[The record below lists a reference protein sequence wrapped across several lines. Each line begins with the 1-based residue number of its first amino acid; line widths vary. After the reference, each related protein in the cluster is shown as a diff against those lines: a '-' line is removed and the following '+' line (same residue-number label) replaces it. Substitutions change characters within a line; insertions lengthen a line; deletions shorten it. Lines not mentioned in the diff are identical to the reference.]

1 MWITRGI
8 DWRAPQLDPCRAR
21 GARLRRVHPLGLYRK
36 TRISI
41 RLAGTPPAAT
51 ATFRELAVDL
61 IPTNVTRVSTSTAKP
76 TFNPASSLEF
86 AVGQAVAVAAAVI
99 GEALG
104 EFQDAGL
111 TPRTRN
117 QGGEA
122 IAHLFRL
129 KLFLAADFP
138 DFDAVA
144 REQGA
149 AALRAATD
157 GEVSSVTCA
166 LLIDSALEILARVV
180 AAELN

>member
-1 MWITRGI
+1 MDPALIVTAL
-8 DWRAPQLDPCRAR
+8 APVP
-21 GARLRRVHPLGLYRK
+21 
-36 TRISI
+36 
-41 RLAGTPPAAT
+41 
-51 ATFRELAVDL
+51 
-61 IPTNVTRVSTSTAKP
+61 STARP
-76 TFNPASSLEF
+76 TFNPTSSLER
-86 AVGQAVAVAAAVI
+86 AVGEAVAVAAAAI

-122 IAHLFRL
+122 IAYLFKL

-138 DFDAVA
+138 DFAAVA
-144 REQGA
+144 REQGV

-157 GEVSSVTCA
+157 GEVAPGTCA
-166 LLIDSALEILARVV
+166 LLIDSVLDILAQVV

>member
-1 MWITRGI
+1 MFILWASTAWPGV
-8 DWRAPQLDPCRAR
+8 
-21 GARLRRVHPLGLYRK
+21 RLGWPALLLLPPLPFA
-36 TRISI
+36 S
-41 RLAGTPPAAT
+41 
-51 ATFRELAVDL
+51 LAVDL
-61 IPTNVTRVSTSTAKP
+61 SPTNITLARAPSAAKP
-76 TFNPASSLEF
+76 KFNPASSLERI
-86 AVGQAVAVAAAVI
+86 VGEAVAVAAAAI

-104 EFQDAGL
+104 EYQDAGL

-122 IAHLFRL
+122 IVHLFRL

-144 REQGA
+144 KEQGV

-157 GEVSSVTCA
+157 GEVSPTTCA
-166 LLIDSALEILARVV
+166 LLIDSTLEILARVV